1 MKFKLTYKVLRESS
15 IEPGY
20 TFRGVKI
27 YQETPDSHFCFD
39 CEIDG
44 VTYFVRVP
52 SFYSENMKDG
62 QVLNV
67 AFLGYV
73 NVIINLVF
81 FRTKTKW
88 MRLQ

>member
-1 MKFKLTYKVLRESS
+1 MKFKLTYKVLRKSS

-44 VTYFVRVP
+44 VTILYECLLFI
-52 SFYSENMKDG
+52 
-62 QVLNV
+62 Q
-67 AFLGYV
+67 
-73 NVIINLVF
+73 
-81 FRTKTKW
+81 KT
-88 MRLQ
+88 